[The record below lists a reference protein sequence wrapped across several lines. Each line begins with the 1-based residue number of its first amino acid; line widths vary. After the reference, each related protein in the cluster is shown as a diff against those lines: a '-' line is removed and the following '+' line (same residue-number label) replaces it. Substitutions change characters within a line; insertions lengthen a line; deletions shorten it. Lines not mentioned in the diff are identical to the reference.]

1 MSLVD
6 LTACFTTWQ
15 IVSLSNFTHRTP
27 RRVGYSFAVMRMRAR
42 ALVVAALATV
52 SAVTVRGQRTKEP
65 PIDLVGLLERVGERV
80 EAYYQRAQSIVCT
93 ETVQL
98 VTMDTSF
105 VSNPHTRRLVYE
117 LRVSWDKAGDGDATP
132 EANVLR
138 QLKLVDGRAPKAGE
152 EPGCLDPKPVSLDPL
167 SFLLPHHQREYKFTY
182 KGIGKTGDGRTAV
195 MIDYAPTGKPPAEIK
210 WKESCVEI
218 NVPART
224 TGRAWID
231 RFGGDVLRIDETVM
245 GPFDVE
251 VPESQRRK
259 GANSNLILDRADS
272 SIRYKMVTFT
282 EPNEVVLLPESIEL
296 MSVIRG
302 AGSPRLRTTQRFTGY
317 QRFVTGGRVVTP

>member
-1 MSLVD
+1 L
-6 LTACFTTWQ
+6 
-15 IVSLSNFTHRTP
+15 IV
-27 RRVGYSFAVMRMRAR
+27 V
-42 ALVVAALATV
+42 ALATASVV
-52 SAVTVRGQRTKEP
+52 SLGGQSATTP
-65 PIDLVGLLERVGERV
+65 SIDLAALLARVGERI

-98 VTMDTSF
+98 VTMDMGFSPD
-105 VSNPHTRRLVYE
+105 PHTRRLVYD
-117 LRVSWDKAGDGDATP
+117 LRVSWDKAGDCDTPP

-138 QLKLVDGRAPKAGE
+138 QLKSINGRPPKPGE

-167 SFLLPHHQREYKFTY
+167 AFLLPHHQQEYKFTY
-182 KGIGKTGDGRTAV
+182 KGVGRIGDGRTAAMV
-195 MIDYAPTGKPPAEIK
+195 DYAPAGKPPPEIT
-210 WKESCVEI
+210 WNDSCVSI

-224 TGRAWID
+224 TGRVWID
-231 RFGGDVLRIDETVM
+231 RFAGDVLRIDETVM

-259 GANSNLILDRADS
+259 GASPSLVLDRADS
-272 SIRYKMVTFT
+272 SIRYKLVTFT
-282 EPNEVVLLPESIEL
+282 EPNEIVLLPESIEM

-302 AGSPRLRTTQRFTGY
+302 SGAPRLRTTQRFTGY

>member
-1 MSLVD
+1 L
-6 LTACFTTWQ
+6 
-15 IVSLSNFTHRTP
+15 I
-27 RRVGYSFAVMRMRAR
+27 
-42 ALVVAALATV
+42 VAALATASV
-52 SAVTVRGQRTKEP
+52 ASLGGQPAKAP
-65 PIDLVGLLERVGERV
+65 PIDLAGLLARVGERI

-98 VTMDTSF
+98 VTMDMGF
-105 VSNPHTRRLVYE
+105 APDPHTRRLVYE

-138 QLKLVDGRAPKAGE
+138 QLKSINGRPPKPGE

-167 SFLLPHHQREYKFTY
+167 AFLLPHHQQEYKFTY
-182 KGIGKTGDGRTAV
+182 KGVGRIGDGRTAA
-195 MIDYAPTGKPPAEIK
+195 MIDYAPAGKPPPEIT

-224 TGRAWID
+224 TGRVWID
-231 RFGGDVLRIDETVM
+231 RFAGDVLRIDETMM
-245 GPFDVE
+245 GPFDIQ

-259 GANSNLILDRADS
+259 GASPTLVLDRADS
-272 SIRYKMVTFT
+272 SIRYKLVTFT
-282 EPNEVVLLPESIEL
+282 EPNEIVLLPESIEM

-302 AGSPRLRTTQRFTGY
+302 SGAPRLRTTQRFTGY

>member
-1 MSLVD
+1 L
-6 LTACFTTWQ
+6 
-15 IVSLSNFTHRTP
+15 I
-27 RRVGYSFAVMRMRAR
+27 
-42 ALVVAALATV
+42 VAALATASV
-52 SAVTVRGQRTKEP
+52 ASLGGQSAKAP
-65 PIDLVGLLERVGERV
+65 PIDLPGLLARVGERI

-98 VTMDTSF
+98 VTMDMGFTPD
-105 VSNPHTRRLVYE
+105 PHTRRLVYE
-117 LRVSWDKAGDGDATP
+117 LRVSWDKAGDGDVTP

-138 QLKLVDGRAPKAGE
+138 QLKSINGRPPKPGE

-167 SFLLPHHQREYKFTY
+167 AFLLPHHQQEYKFTY
-182 KGIGKTGDGRTAV
+182 KGVGRIGDGRTAAMV
-195 MIDYAPTGKPPAEIK
+195 DYAPAGKPPPEIT
-210 WKESCVEI
+210 WNDSCVSI

-224 TGRAWID
+224 TGRVWID
-231 RFGGDVLRIDETVM
+231 RFAGDVLRIDETVM

-259 GANSNLILDRADS
+259 GASPSLVLDRADS
-272 SIRYKMVTFT
+272 SIRYKLVTFT
-282 EPNEVVLLPESIEL
+282 EPNEIVLLPESIEM

-302 AGSPRLRTTQRFTGY
+302 SGAPRLRTTQRFTGY